1 MLNRLSHKLTLCIAI
16 ILIPF
21 SLLLWLMYSD
31 YIRQINHDAEYTA
44 QKTTEAV
51 NGLLSYAE
59 QANQTILAKPH
70 DLTQCDNI
78 VLALRKQVATVPY
91 VRSVNLAQHGA
102 IYCSSLYGAVHVQD
116 EYTRY
121 HNGKLLLLPGTLVK
135 SNYPLIVVRNT
146 KGNIAVL
153 SSIGS
158 IYFQSILQQQESPE
172 LLIALRIDDHWLSK
186 DGKFSTQNPFAHGIN
201 HHTYLSSAFPF
212 AIETSLNYPSFWQA
226 FWHNNQ
232 PYIWGLFLLL
242 CAFSAGIGY
251 LLNKPYPFSTELK
264 RALLNNE
271 FIPYAQTIIDAKTR
285 QVIGIEVLM
294 RWKHPQQGLIR
305 PDLFIPQ
312 AEESDLIIPMTSAL
326 FKQSASILSRY
337 QQQLPAEFHIGFN
350 ITARHCQHQSLL
362 DDVQA
367 FLHTIQGTDIKLV
380 LELTERQAIE
390 HTADTAALFDAL
402 QALGVILAID
412 DFGTGHSTLNYFQYL
427 HVGSLK
433 IDRSFVN
440 QIGEGS
446 LSEHI
451 IENIVDLGHRL
462 SLAMVAEGVETEQ
475 QAQYLTERNVTYLQG
490 YLFSKP
496 APLEQV
502 LTSLIHS

>member
-70 DLTQCDNI
+70 DLSQCDNI

-102 IYCSSLYGAVHVQD
+102 IYCSSLYGTVHVQD

-172 LLIALRIDDHWLSK
+172 LL
-186 DGKFSTQNPFAHGIN
+186 
-201 HHTYLSSAFPF
+201 
-212 AIETSLNYPSFWQA
+212 
-226 FWHNNQ
+226 
-232 PYIWGLFLLL
+232 
-242 CAFSAGIGY
+242 
-251 LLNKPYPFSTELK
+251 
-264 RALLNNE
+264 
-271 FIPYAQTIIDAKTR
+271 
-285 QVIGIEVLM
+285 
-294 RWKHPQQGLIR
+294 
-305 PDLFIPQ
+305 
-312 AEESDLIIPMTSAL
+312 
-326 FKQSASILSRY
+326 
-337 QQQLPAEFHIGFN
+337 
-350 ITARHCQHQSLL
+350 
-362 DDVQA
+362 
-367 FLHTIQGTDIKLV
+367 
-380 LELTERQAIE
+380 
-390 HTADTAALFDAL
+390 
-402 QALGVILAID
+402 
-412 DFGTGHSTLNYFQYL
+412 
-427 HVGSLK
+427 
-433 IDRSFVN
+433 
-440 QIGEGS
+440 
-446 LSEHI
+446 
-451 IENIVDLGHRL
+451 
-462 SLAMVAEGVETEQ
+462 
-475 QAQYLTERNVTYLQG
+475 
-490 YLFSKP
+490 
-496 APLEQV
+496 
-502 LTSLIHS
+502 